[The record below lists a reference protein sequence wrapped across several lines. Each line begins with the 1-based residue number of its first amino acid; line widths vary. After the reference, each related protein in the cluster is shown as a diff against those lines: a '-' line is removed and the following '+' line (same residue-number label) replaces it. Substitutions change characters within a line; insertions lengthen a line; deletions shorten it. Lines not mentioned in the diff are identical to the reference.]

1 MTEATRQ
8 PADPPLLQWAKCS
21 FFLQLFFLAWMKR
34 GVTIQGLEAFPTDLL
49 FLVTMALW
57 AAALV
62 TRQARLRLHP
72 AFLLLGL
79 YFAALALSAI
89 FSVDRQTSAFKLL
102 TQIYLLML
110 PVLAFN
116 LIRTLDDLKRAFAWW
131 LAAAVAVGAYGVATV
146 LLFPFFGYHSFLSGP
161 LHHFGTLPPGF
172 YPRIELTFEYPAM
185 LANYLGV
192 SLMFVLVA
200 ERLRWLGRTQAIACS
215 TVILVSALFAL
226 TPGFGGVVAMLG
238 LWIWYCQRETSPGLA
253 RLALAGVSGVTILE
267 VLVAA
272 VTPVLHPTAPFLI
285 HVPGLAKPIAP
296 AVRLMVWM
304 AAARTFLASPIVGH
318 GIGVDPVSVPFQS
331 PEETMAYP
339 VTDAHNLILSIAAQC
354 GIVGVAALV
363 AIVWFVIRQ
372 ARAAATPR
380 PPEPL
385 LFALS
390 IAWLSGFVIEGLVGS
405 FEDARHLWILLG
417 FILAVSRFPKAERTA

>member
-1 MTEATRQ
+1 MTEATPQ
-8 PADPPLLQWAKCS
+8 PADPPLLRWAKCS
-21 FFLQLFFLAWMKR
+21 FFLQLFLLAWMKR
-34 GVTIQGLEAFPTDLL
+34 GVAIQGLEAFPADLL

-57 AAALV
+57 AAALAA
-62 TRQARLRLHP
+62 RQARLRLHP
-72 AFLLLGL
+72 AFLLLVL
-79 YFAALALSAI
+79 YLAALALSGI

-116 LIRTLDDLKRAFAWW
+116 LITTLDDLKRAFAWW
-131 LAAAVAVGAYGVATV
+131 LAGAVAVGAYGVATV
-146 LLFPFFGYHSFLSGP
+146 LLFPFFGYHSFLSEP

-192 SLMFVLVA
+192 SLMFVLVE
-200 ERLRWLGRTQAIACS
+200 ERLGWLGRTRAIACAA
-215 TVILVSALFAL
+215 VILVSALFAL

-238 LWIWYCQRETSPGLA
+238 LWIWYCQREPSPKLA
-253 RLALAGVSGVTILE
+253 VLALAGVCGVTILE

-296 AVRLMVWM
+296 AIRLMVWI
-304 AAARTFLASPIVGH
+304 AAARNFLASPLVGH
-318 GIGVDPVSVPFQS
+318 GIGVDAVSVPFQA

-339 VTDAHNLILSIAAQC
+339 VTDAHNFILSIAAQC
-354 GIVGVAALV
+354 GIIGVAALV
-363 AIVWFVIRQ
+363 AIVWFVVRQ
-372 ARAAATPR
+372 TRAAAASR

-385 LFALS
+385 LFGLS

-417 FILAVSRFPKAERTA
+417 FILAASRFRTAERAA

>member
-1 MTEATRQ
+1 MTEVGPTI
-8 PADPPLLQWAKCS
+8 PDPPLLRWAKCA
-21 FFLQLFFLAWMKR
+21 FFLQLFLLAWMKH
-34 GVTIQGLEAFPTDLL
+34 GIPIEGLEAFPVDLL
-49 FLVTMALW
+49 FLVTTALW

-62 TRQARLRLHP
+62 ARQARLRLHP
-72 AFLLLGL
+72 AFLLLAL
-79 YFAALALSAI
+79 YFAALALSAV

-102 TQIYLLML
+102 TQIYLLTL

-116 LIRTLDDLKRAFAWW
+116 LVTTIDDLKRAFAWW

-185 LANYLGV
+185 LASYLGV

-200 ERLRWLGRTQAIACS
+200 ERLGWLARTRAIACAA
-215 TVILVSALFAL
+215 VILVSALFAL
-226 TPGFGGVVAMLG
+226 TPGFGGVIAMLG
-238 LWIWYCQRETSPGLA
+238 LWIWYCQRETSPKRA
-253 RLALAGVSGVTILE
+253 VLALAGVCGVTVLE
-267 VLVAA
+267 ILVAA

-304 AAARTFLASPIVGH
+304 AAAKTFLASPIVGH

-380 PPEPL
+380 TTEPL

-417 FILAVSRFPKAERTA
+417 FILAASRFRTAERAA